1 MAVLRKLSYV
11 VVVDY
16 DNGKGDNGAERFCQH
31 LRATYS
37 FSYTLTDLQSMLQLA
52 GCKANHAYKISR
64 RVFDL
69 LENDHMNSILESSA
83 KENAAT
89 AAKMLPREEEKYLRN
104 VKGIEISEDVDGAFS
119 SKNKSFDLYKRNA
132 MAVVR
137 REKFLDVICDSLTQY
152 HYVGPSQR
160 SDILLSCRLREK
172 RDSITILLCGTSGC
186 GKSTLSALLGSRLG
200 ITTVVSTDSIRHMMR
215 SFVDEKDN
223 PLLWASTYH
232 AGEYLD
238 PTSVAQAKAK
248 KGDGKMIS
256 LTAIGSKVM
265 AIEGYKAQSEMVID
279 SLDKLITT
287 WESHKESVIVEGVH
301 LSLNFVMGLMKKHP
315 SIMPFL
321 IYISDEEKHLERFA
335 IRAKYM
341 TLDPKKNK
349 YVKYISNIRTIQ
361 DYLCKRAE
369 KHMVP
374 KVNNTNV
381 DRSVAAIHATIF
393 SCLRKRQMGIKLY
406 DIATNTVKAVSDE
419 YYKQCDANSVSSK
432 CMFKIIQRQGSS
444 RRLMAI
450 VNSDGSVSKAWTF
463 SSQNGDRTSPC
474 NPTNSGKNTVEGPL
488 YGPLQIGLSEPVN
501 VQFGNFGIG
510 SWPNDMEGTS
520 YASSLN
526 GSKVDEE
533 EPTQFSSCS
542 SSPMCSEGHAKDLM
556 EEQAVSESEEE
567 VFPNTDDSSSGMDP
581 QELGEDEFD
590 GSVIESSTRSDEELD
605 DGQLSELLNSDGF
618 RINIKSPTPQ
628 RTLSRTA
635 SGRPARERKIYN
647 RSISLPVLKNHPSG
661 LKKATMFKMSLDM
674 NVRTTN

>member
-1 MAVLRKLSYV
+1 MELVSSHLQDLLKTFPRGRKETRNPLPISLASRSLGCLKMAVSRKLSYV

-16 DNGKGDNGAERFCQH
+16 DKEKEDNGAGGVCQH
-31 LRATYS
+31 PRATYS
-37 FSYTLTDLQSMLQLA
+37 SSYTLTDLQSMLQLA

-69 LENDHMNSILESSA
+69 LEKEHKNSTLEA
-83 KENAAT
+83 PVKENAAT
-89 AAKMLPREEEKYLRN
+89 TARVLPRESENYFRN
-104 VKGIEISEDVDGAFS
+104 VKESNIQISEDVDGVFS
-119 SKNKSFDLYKRNA
+119 SKNKLFDLYKRNA
-132 MAVVR
+132 MAIVK

-160 SDILLSCRLREK
+160 SDILLACRLREK
-172 RDSITILLCGTSGC
+172 RNSITVLLCGTSGC

-248 KGDGKMIS
+248 RKDGKMIS
-256 LTAIGSKVM
+256 VPAIGSKVM
-265 AIEGYKAQSEMVID
+265 AVEGYKAQSEMVMD

-287 WESHKESVIVEGVH
+287 WEDHKESVIVEGVH
-301 LSLNFVMGLMKKHP
+301 LSLNFV
-315 SIMPFL
+315 
-321 IYISDEEKHLERFA
+321 
-335 IRAKYM
+335 
-341 TLDPKKNK
+341 
-349 YVKYISNIRTIQ
+349 
-361 DYLCKRAE
+361 
-369 KHMVP
+369 
-374 KVNNTNV
+374 
-381 DRSVAAIHATIF
+381 
-393 SCLRKRQMGIKLY
+393 
-406 DIATNTVKAVSDE
+406 
-419 YYKQCDANSVSSK
+419 CDANSVSSK

-450 VNSDGSVSKAWTF
+450 VNSDGSVSKAWPF
-463 SSQNGDRTSPC
+463 SSSNGDGTC
-474 NPTNSGKNTVEGPL
+474 NSTNCSNKTVEGPL

-526 GSKVDEE
+526 GSKVDGDES
-533 EPTQFSSCS
+533 TQYSSCS
-542 SSPMCSEGHAKDLM
+542 SSPICSEGHAKDLI
-556 EEQAVSESEEE
+556 EELTVSESEEE
-567 VFPNTDDSSSGMDP
+567 VFPDTDDSSSEQDP
-581 QELGEDEFD
+581 QELCEDEFD

-605 DGQLSELLNSDGF
+605 DDELSEILNSDGF
-618 RINIKSPTPQ
+618 RINMKSSTSQ

-635 SGRPARERKIYN
+635 SGRPARERRVYN
-647 RSISLPVLKNHPSG
+647 RSISLPVLKNHPAS
-661 LKKATMFKMSLDM
+661 LKKAKTFKMSLDV